1 VGNKN
6 GNGGSTAERVQHI
19 ERLMASGLYR
29 PGMTPGVLAEKWGV
43 SRQTV
48 ANLACEASRNI
59 RREIGHSED
68 IRARMIAT
76 LSTITAESMG
86 SKRYREAIEAVR
98 VMSGVV
104 DSDER
109 STIERDARLKE
120 AGGGDD
126 KPIRFIVETV
136 SAERPKVEDPSSE

>member
-1 VGNKN
+1 MGSKKQQGN
-6 GNGGSTAERVQHI
+6 TAERVQHI

-29 PGMTPGVLAEKWGV
+29 PGMTPGVLAEKWGI
-43 SRQTV
+43 SAHTV
-48 ANLACEASRNI
+48 GNLACEASRNI
-59 RREIGHSED
+59 RREIGHCED

-76 LSTITAESMG
+76 LSTITAESIG
-86 SKRYREAIEAVR
+86 SKKYRDAIEAVR

-109 STIERDARLKE
+109 STLDRE
-120 AGGGDD
+120 AKALEKQGGGD

-136 SAERPKVEDPSSE
+136 SAERPKVEEPAE

>member
-1 VGNKN
+1 
-6 GNGGSTAERVQHI
+6 
-19 ERLMASGLYR
+19 MASGLYR
-29 PGMTPGVLAEKWGV
+29 PGMTPGVLAEKWGI

-59 RREIGHSED
+59 RREIGHCED

-76 LSTITAESMG
+76 LSTITAESIG
-86 SKRYREAIEAVR
+86 SKKYRDAIEAVR

-109 STIERDARLKE
+109 SAAERKA
-120 AGGGDD
+120 ATGGDR
-126 KPIRFIVETV
+126 PTRIVVELREPA
-136 SAERPKVEDPSSE
+136 SAFESEVGAVEPKLDRGE

>member
-1 VGNKN
+1 
-6 GNGGSTAERVQHI
+6 
-19 ERLMASGLYR
+19 MASGLYR
-29 PGMTPGVLAEKWGV
+29 PGMTPGVLAEKWGI

-59 RREIGHSED
+59 RREIGHCED

-76 LSTITAESMG
+76 LSTITAESIG
-86 SKRYREAIEAVR
+86 SKKYRDAIEAVR

-109 STIERDARLKE
+109 SALDREAKAEAAKATAEGGSTEITITTRGAP
-120 AGGGDD
+120 ATVSVSQD
-126 KPIRFIVETV
+126 KPK
-136 SAERPKVEDPSSE
+136 AE

>member
-1 VGNKN
+1 
-6 GNGGSTAERVQHI
+6 
-19 ERLMASGLYR
+19 MASGLYR
-29 PGMTPGVLAEKWGV
+29 PGMTPGVLAEKWGI

-59 RREIGHSED
+59 RREIGHCED

-76 LSTITAESMG
+76 LSTITAESIG
-86 SKRYREAIEAVR
+86 SKKYRDAIEAVR

-109 STIERDARLKE
+109 STLEQLERAE
-120 AGGGDD
+120 AKKAAASD
-126 KPIRFIVETV
+126 KPSRLIVELRSSSKDFEDEV
-136 SAERPKVEDPSSE
+136 GPIEPKPE